1 MMMAAYDN
9 DPGFFIDETATA
21 AYRTDLAVL
30 STDMLTLE
38 LGCGSGVFTRF
49 LHTIG
54 LRVIGV
60 DRSEEQ
66 LTEAR
71 EHLPDNM
78 LQQGDIETAAAI
90 DAIRAHHG
98 EFDLL
103 VSRYVIHELSD
114 PIETFALWKRLLRPN
129 GRLVLIENAWKRADW
144 GDSVWGRRTDELP
157 LACTQTWA
165 TAVYCLKKA
174 GFSQVEAQWMQQVNL
189 LNTAQGSHDFRLYR
203 IVAHSSV

>member
-9 DPGFFIDETATA
+9 DPGFFIDETAIA

-54 LRVIGV
+54 LRVSGV

-71 EHLPDNM
+71 ERLPDNVF
-78 LQQGDIETAAAI
+78 QEAEIETAAAI
-90 DAIRAHHG
+90 DTIRADYG

-129 GRLVLIENAWKRADW
+129 GRLVLIENAWSRSDW
-144 GDSVWGRRTDELP
+144 GESDWGRRTNKLP

-165 TAVYCLKKA
+165 TAVYCLRKA
-174 GFSQVEAQWMQQVNL
+174 GYSRVDARWMQQVNQ
-189 LNTAQGSHDFRLYR
+189 LNTVHRVTGFRLYI
-203 IVAHSSV
+203 IVADA